1 MDYKDTMKFM
11 AITIW
16 VHHMQLDEMFDFLSG
31 RIDTPP
37 PYWYNHEECPHTAT
51 GGYAAIAI
59 PYGEFSKLRS
69 IQDWA
74 DPFSIY
80 NPIERSSDWSEWD
93 STFRKDG
100 PSDYG
105 MDDHADFI
113 DLD

>member
-16 VHHMQLDEMFDFLSG
+16 IHHMQIDEMFDFLSG

-37 PYWYNHEECPHTAT
+37 PYWYNHEECPYTAT

-69 IQDWA
+69 IHDWA

-80 NPIERSSDWSEWD
+80 NPIKEASDWSKWD
-93 STFRKDG
+93 NTL
-100 PSDYG
+100 SDTG
-105 MDDHADFI
+105 FDDHADFV

>member
-37 PYWYNHEECPHTAT
+37 PYWYNHEECPYTAT
-51 GGYAAIAI
+51 GGYAAVAI

-74 DPFSIY
+74 DPFTIY
-80 NPIERSSDWSEWD
+80 NPIENSSDWSDWD
-93 STFRKDG
+93 STLRDDG
-100 PSDYG
+100 PSLGYD
-105 MDDHADFI
+105 DDHADFV
-113 DLD
+113 DL